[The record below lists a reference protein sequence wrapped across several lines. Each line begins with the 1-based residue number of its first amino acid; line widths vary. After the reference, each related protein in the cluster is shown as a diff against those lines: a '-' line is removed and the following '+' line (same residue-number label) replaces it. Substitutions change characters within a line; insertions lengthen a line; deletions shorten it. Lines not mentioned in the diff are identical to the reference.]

1 MQLQC
6 CRDTRER
13 NYNCFVAQGADAA
26 AITADKNNKQS
37 IFRNCVPFS
46 DCIREINNMQVEN
59 PKDLD
64 VVM

>member
-6 CRDTRER
+6 CKDTRER
-13 NYNCFVAQGADAA
+13 NYKSFVAQGADVA
-26 AITADKNNKQS
+26 AITADKNNKQA

-64 VVM
+64 VVI